1 MILFLRHPQS
11 NSRRN
16 SDGRNRKP
24 ELQPKHRSQ
33 RNQSKSLEKLRS
45 EYFLERRSLL

>member
-1 MILFLRHPQS
+1 MILFLRYPRS
-11 NSRRN
+11 NSRKN

-24 ELQPKHRSQ
+24 ELQHEHRAQ